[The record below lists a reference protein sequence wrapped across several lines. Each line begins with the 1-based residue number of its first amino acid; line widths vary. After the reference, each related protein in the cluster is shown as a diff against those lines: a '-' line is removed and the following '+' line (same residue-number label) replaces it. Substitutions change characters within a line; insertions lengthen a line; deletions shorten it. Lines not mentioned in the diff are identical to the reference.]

1 MWQRVIITQGSLSA
15 IRCIELHLG
24 RAKNLYMK
32 TAGPRGVFLGYEVLG
47 EEERKMKF
55 LKKRSWEIV
64 A

>member
-1 MWQRVIITQGSLSA
+1 
-15 IRCIELHLG
+15 
-24 RAKNLYMK
+24 MK